1 MVLRG
6 MAISAIRFV
15 ANHLIQTIKRP
26 TGFSPCSCCIAT
38 LYRPYDIR
46 KGCNLC
52 FLRETNWKR
61 TWPSPGGPFWVR
73 EKYLNWQKRGTVM
86 SRIASHCIILSNL
99 TAQASPPGSSIL
111 NVPRSNT
118 ADILDPVHP
127 VLGITRLG
135 HREDCTP

>member
-1 MVLRG
+1 MLSEG
-6 MAISAIRFV
+6 NQLEAHLAI
-15 ANHLIQTIKRP
+15 
-26 TGFSPCSCCIAT
+26 TGET
-38 LYRPYDIR
+38 LLGTR
-46 KGCNLC
+46 KILK
-52 FLRETNWKR
+52 LAKAR
-61 TWPSPGGPFWVR
+61 
-73 EKYLNWQKRGTVM
+73 TVM